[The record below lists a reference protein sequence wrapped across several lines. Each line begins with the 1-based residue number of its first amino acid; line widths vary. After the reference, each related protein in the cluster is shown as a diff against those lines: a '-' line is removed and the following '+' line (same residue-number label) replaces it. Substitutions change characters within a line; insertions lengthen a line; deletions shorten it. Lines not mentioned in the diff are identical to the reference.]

1 MSKEEI
7 KSILIDLI
15 CDYDPK
21 RWSNEDVYCKYA
33 DLLYDKIENSN
44 AELKEKY
51 LNISHIDLI
60 RKIADLEAKLAESKE
75 SCILLESL
83 RKSEAEKKDIAVKRV
98 TELKQQLAEKDKE
111 LHYKTA
117 ECEKW
122 KADYEN
128 CSELEKMMTKE
139 RQYCLDNWR
148 ASWQDKIS
156 FCIEKLVDI
165 QKHISDNPVGAEQE
179 CFGREINEFI
189 DNQIEELKK
198 EMK

>member
-44 AELKEKY
+44 YELKGKY
-51 LNISHIDLI
+51 LNISHIDQMK
-60 RKIADLEAKLAESKE
+60 KIADLEAKLAEKDAE
-75 SCILLESL
+75 LIGRKKLCDL
-83 RKSEAEKKDIAVKRV
+83 RYKQLQEA
-98 TELKQQLAEKDKE
+98 
-111 LHYKTA
+111 H
-117 ECEKW
+117 
-122 KADYEN
+122 
-128 CSELEKMMTKE
+128 
-139 RQYCLDNWR
+139 
-148 ASWQDKIS
+148 QDKIS

-189 DNQIEELKK
+189 DNQIEKLKK